1 MILGHKNTCETFGS
15 CIGCNLI
22 YSGNHYE
29 ALEKDSYGKLRFVSG
44 INPQSFSWE
53 LTPEAHFDTPEAVL
67 SYSSKGYGRLSRQLH
82 SFIREHILSEE
93 CGREDLVRFC

>member
-1 MILGHKNTCETFGS
+1 MITHFSGAWAREMHREQISLRSGKFVNASYTGTSSNRSNPFMILGHKNTCETFGS

-44 INPQSFSWE
+44 INPQSFSW
-53 LTPEAHFDTPEAVL
+53 
-67 SYSSKGYGRLSRQLH
+67 
-82 SFIREHILSEE
+82 
-93 CGREDLVRFC
+93 